1 MNIVIDEQNL
11 TAVIHDDADNPT
23 KECIL
28 GNWNPIDRR
37 PWISVEELKSF
48 AEHVCC
54 LDNYFH
60 DYVAPADEPIAE
72 EPVADEPIIEPVR
85 DADGTV
91 M

>member
-28 GNWNPIDRR
+28 GNWNPIERR
-37 PWISVEELKSF
+37 PWINVEELKSF
-48 AEHVCC
+48 AE
-54 LDNYFH
+54 N
-60 DYVAPADEPIAE
+60 DYVAPADEPVDKPAK
-72 EPVADEPIIEPVR
+72 DS
-85 DADGTV
+85 DGAV